1 METINMKEKVN
12 KYQLV
17 TQEINQNTAGS
28 KAPNDIEKIADKMG
42 FRREEIIREVKCN
55 SFFSKVRR
63 QIHYYSRWRE
73 IYSQIN
79 NNSIVL
85 VQYPFKYHELN
96 RKRTL
101 EKLKNRKN
109 VKLIFLVHD
118 VESLRGA
125 PSNHFYKS
133 EFLLM
138 LSLADQ
144 IIVHNLMMKKFFI
157 DKGVPEDKLVNL
169 KIFDYLIDNYQY
181 HFPTFSKTILIAGN
195 LNAEKTKYIK
205 YLDKLHIHFE
215 LYGPGYNGNS
225 TKYINYN
232 GVMSPDD
239 IYSVLNRGF
248 GLVWDGNSTSTC
260 NGKNGNYLRYNDPH
274 KLSLYLA
281 SGIPVIIWKEA
292 AEAKFVE
299 ENKVGI
305 TVDSLEELPEIFK
318 SLDSYQYEIFVKN
331 VKKIAEKLINGQYT
345 IDAMNTAYQRI
356 NKE

>member
-1 METINMKEKVN
+1 MQKKISR
-12 KYQLV
+12 YQLV
-17 TQEINQNTAGS
+17 AHEMNQNTAGS

-42 FRREEIIREVKCN
+42 FQREEIIKEDKGN
-55 SFFSKVRR
+55 SLYFRIKR
-63 QIHYYSRWRE
+63 QIHYYSRWRK
-73 IYSQIN
+73 IYSEIN
-79 NNSIVL
+79 NSSIVL
-85 VQYPFKYHELN
+85 VQYPFKQRELN
-96 RKRTL
+96 RKKTL
-101 EKLKNRKN
+101 EKLKKRKKI
-109 VKLIFLVHD
+109 KLILLVHD
-118 VESLRGA
+118 VDSLRGG
-125 PSNHFYKS
+125 PSNRRYKS
-133 EFLLM
+133 EFSLM

-144 IIVHNLMMKKFFI
+144 IIVHNLTMKKFFI
-157 DKGVPEDKLVNL
+157 DEGIPENKLINL

-181 HFPTFSKTILIAGN
+181 HFPSFSKSIIIAGN
-195 LNAEKTKYIK
+195 LDAEKAKYIK

>member
-1 METINMKEKVN
+1 MKEKVS

-28 KAPNDIEKIADKMG
+28 KAPDDIEKIADKMG
-42 FRREEIIREVKCN
+42 FRREEIIRDDKG
-55 SFFSKVRR
+55 SSLFSKVRR
-63 QIHYYSRWRE
+63 QIHYYSSWRK
-73 IYSQIN
+73 IYFQIKS
-79 NNSIVL
+79 NSIVL

-96 RKRTL
+96 RKRIL
-101 EKLKNRKN
+101 KKLKNRKN

-157 DKGVPEDKLVNL
+157 DKGVPEDKLINL

-181 HFPTFSKTILIAGN
+181 HFPSFSKSILIAGN
-195 LNAEKTKYIK
+195 LDAEKTEYIK

-215 LYGPGYNGNS
+215 LYGPGYRGSS
-225 TKYINYN
+225 TKYISYN

-239 IYSVLNRGF
+239 VYSVLNSGF
-248 GLVWDGNSTSTC
+248 GLVWDGNSISSC
-260 NGKNGNYLRYNDPH
+260 SGRAGNYLRYNDPH

-281 SGIPVIIWKEA
+281 SGIPVIIWKKA

-305 TVDSLEELPEIFK
+305 TVDSLEELPEIFE
-318 SLDSYQYEIFVKN
+318 SLDSHQYETFAKN
-331 VKKIAEKLINGQYT
+331 VKKIAKRLINGQYT
-345 IDAMNTAYQRI
+345 IDAINIAYRRL